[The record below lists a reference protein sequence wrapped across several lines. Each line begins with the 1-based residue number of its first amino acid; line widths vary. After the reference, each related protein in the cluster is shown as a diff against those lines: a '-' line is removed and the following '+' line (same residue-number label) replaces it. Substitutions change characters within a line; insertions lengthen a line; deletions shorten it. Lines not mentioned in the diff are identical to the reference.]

1 MSRQSASVGSRNEN
15 RGSDAPGRRTTGVVD
30 EDVEPTELLDRGG
43 DDLGG
48 CARVHQI
55 DHHMAEVLAG
65 ERVDVRV
72 ALAGDRDDLRAL
84 LEECAG
90 DGEANALR
98 GTGDDGDVLGQLQ
111 IDDVGAPLRVRVS
124 GPTGPGLSP
133 SSRGRRLRSGGNRT
147 RRSG

>member
-1 MSRQSASVGSRNEN
+1 
-15 RGSDAPGRRTTGVVD
+15 
-30 EDVEPTELLDRGG
+30 
-43 DDLGG
+43 
-48 CARVHQI
+48 
-55 DHHMAEVLAG
+55 MAEVLAG

-111 IDDVGAPLRVRVS
+111 IDDVCAPLRVRVS

-133 SSRGRRLRSGGNRT
+133 SSRGRRLQSGGNRT